1 MIMTN
6 NHFLD
11 IDIQTYVFNAG
22 LFGKVHNIV
31 SCGIGSWDLHSCLMA
46 FVCSNMLCTLDICDK
61 DDIWP
66 F

>member
-6 NHFLD
+6 NHFLE

-31 SCGIGSWDLHSCLMA
+31 SCGIGSCLMA